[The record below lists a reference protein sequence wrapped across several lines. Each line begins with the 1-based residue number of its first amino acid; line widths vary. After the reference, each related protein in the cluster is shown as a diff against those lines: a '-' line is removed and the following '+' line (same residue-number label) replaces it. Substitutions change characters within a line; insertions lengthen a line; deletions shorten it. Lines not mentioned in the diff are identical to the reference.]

1 MKRPTIIGLTGPIG
15 AGKTTVAELLVKHAG
30 FSSIAFGDLLRAQIC
45 TAFAVD
51 VSLFTRRD
59 LKDAPTKAL
68 ALQHCLSME
77 FKGAIIDYFRKL
89 HGDAGLIE
97 RMEEPRT
104 PREVMKFW
112 AEQYRKPLYGD
123 NYFDLAVVNKIH
135 REQSQGILRHVVHD
149 VRFPSNADA
158 VTRLGGSIWQVTRPG
173 CEADATDP
181 TETTGAQFNPER
193 VIKNVGDGKHLQ
205 ALVMGHW
212 IMRETGLG
220 WLDLLDIGQVH
231 ALERAA

>member
-15 AGKTTVAELLVKHAG
+15 CGKTTIAELLVKHAG
-30 FSSIAFGDLLRAQIC
+30 FSSIAFGDLLRTEIC

-51 VSLFTRRD
+51 VSIFTRRD
-59 LKDAPTKAL
+59 LKDTPTKAL

-77 FKGAIIDYFRKL
+77 FKGAIIDHFRKWQ
-89 HGDAGLIE
+89 GDTGLIE

-104 PREVMKFW
+104 PRAVMKFW
-112 AEQYRKPLYGD
+112 AEQYRKPLYGA
-123 NYFDLAVVNKIH
+123 NYFDRHVVKKIYT
-135 REQSQGILRHVVHD
+135 EQSNDQLRHVVHD
-149 VRFPSNADA
+149 VRFDSNATA
-158 VTRLGGSIWQVTRPG
+158 INSLGGVIWQVKRPG

-181 TETTGAQFNPER
+181 TETAGAQFKPER
-193 VIKNVGDGKHLQ
+193 VINNIGDGKHLQ

-212 IMRETGLG
+212 FMRETGLS
-220 WLDLLDIGQVH
+220 WADLLDIGQVH